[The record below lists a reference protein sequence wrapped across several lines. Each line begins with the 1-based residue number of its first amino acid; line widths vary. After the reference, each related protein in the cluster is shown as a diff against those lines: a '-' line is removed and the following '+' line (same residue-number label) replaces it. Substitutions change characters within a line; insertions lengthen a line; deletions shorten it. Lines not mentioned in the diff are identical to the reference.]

1 MPLTER
7 NFRRKRKQL
16 PELQASQEHE
26 GPYTSALLKDAKCR
40 DGSLSRGRLFP
51 CHSSFTLDLNP
62 PPCSWHPRSQAHP
75 SECITV
81 VTDDPRARLIW
92 DMGLLCGHR
101 TDIPWRQPQWAG
113 GVAALPPTERGQCRL
128 KPSSQQKPLAGF
140 PGWLAGWLGASHCA
154 RLARRYSGNNQA
166 NIPSDAQVFPYL
178 FTIKA
183 SVLTGQGHAYHQL
196 TVPSPLAG
204 NTGVSTGRPKVY
216 PRCYHF
222 PAVWQWPLYLSFLV
236 CEVEKIAYT
245 P

>member
-1 MPLTER
+1 MLQHDANTGLPNGGCRELHFRGGEACHISLKSRHLLDRPKHMPLTER

-26 GPYTSALLKDAKCR
+26 RPYTSPLLKDAKCT

-51 CHSSFTLDLNP
+51 CRSSFTLDLNP
-62 PPCSWHPRSQAHP
+62 PPCSWHPRSQVHP

-140 PGWLAGWLGASHCA
+140 PGWLAG
-154 RLARRYSGNNQA
+154 
-166 NIPSDAQVFPYL
+166 
-178 FTIKA
+178 
-183 SVLTGQGHAYHQL
+183 GQTL
-196 TVPSPLAG
+196 
-204 NTGVSTGRPKVY
+204 
-216 PRCYHF
+216 C
-222 PAVWQWPLYLSFLV
+222 
-236 CEVEKIAYT
+236 
-245 P
+245 